1 MALNDDQKRY
11 FFSQLAALSRGD
23 KISLTRSAGQM
34 MDDCAF
40 KTQAAFL
47 SCLPAEIF
55 DSGKSPGEDT
65 LQNLFFVAGMYCKTL
80 ETPNWNAKQDEDQ
93 QMGGRIRIEKEIA
106 KILTGPTYAEA
117 TAERKMQD
125 VLGARTGPHGT
136 IYRILSTL
144 LAKSNTRLDC
154 WRLINDLKDW
164 NSPSHDV
171 QRRWTREYIAT
182 KNHTSENTH
191 TKENVA

>member
-1 MALNDDQKRY
+1 MALNNDQKRY

-47 SCLPAEIF
+47 SCLSAEIF
-55 DSGKSPGEDT
+55 DRGKFPGEDT

-80 ETPNWNAKQDEDQ
+80 ETLNWNAKQDDDR
-93 QMGGRIRIEKEIA
+93 QMGGRVRIEKEIA
-106 KILTGPTYAEA
+106 RVLTCPIYAEA

-154 WRLINDLKDW
+154 WSLIDDLENW
-164 NSPSHDV
+164 NSPNDNI
-171 QRRWTREYIAT
+171 RCRWTREYIAV
-182 KNHTSENTH
+182 KNHTQNAEEIGNG
-191 TKENVA
+191 

>member
-1 MALNDDQKRY
+1 MVLTDNQKKY

-34 MDDCAF
+34 MSDCSF

-47 SCLPAEIF
+47 SCLPTEVF

-80 ETPNWNAKQDEDQ
+80 ETSNWNAKQDDDR
-93 QMGGRIRIEKEIA
+93 QMGGRVRIEKEIA
-106 KILTGPTYAEA
+106 KILTGPTYAET

-125 VLGARTGPHGT
+125 VLGARTGTHGT
-136 IYRILSTL
+136 IHRTLSTI

-154 WRLINDLKDW
+154 WRLIDDLENW